1 MRKILYGVLIL
12 AIVLAFCLENANA
25 ARVIMGMTRTP
36 SSGGGGLPVTGQTT
50 SYRTGDDGD
59 YEAGLAFDFTDN
71 GDNTV
76 TDNNTGLMWIKDHDA
91 MGTVGGVDWSS
102 TMTWNDAID
111 NCEALDFAGHTDW
124 RLPNIKELMS
134 IVDYEVFSPA
144 INQTYFPNTQS
155 GYYWSGTTGANWA
168 GHAWGINFYGGNVY
182 GNGKG
187 SVVYVRPV
195 RSCK

>member
-102 TMTWNDAID
+102 PMTWDDAID
-111 NCEALDFAGHTDW
+111 NCEALDYAGHTDW

-134 IVDYEVFSPA
+134 IVDYEVYSPA
-144 INQTYFPNTQS
+144 INQTYFPNAQS
-155 GYYWSGTTGANWA
+155 GVYWSGTTYADWTDGAWDV
-168 GHAWGINFYGGNVY
+168 GFGDGYVGVDVKGGV
-182 GNGKG
+182 G
-187 SVVYVRPV
+187 YVRPV
-195 RSCK
+195 RNN